1 MSDIDEKVAPRR
13 EERLGAG
20 CVYGGNACGLKAQ
33 FGGCRLKA
41 NQRGFGQGSIC
52 QLLPGTA
59 MLSTL
64 PNSVVILHGSL
75 GCGGA
80 INLQTANVRYRQILS
95 GERNP
100 QGAIW
105 MTSNLDERDVVSGGE
120 EKLEKA
126 ILAAE
131 QRFRPATIIVVA
143 TCVPGIIGDDIDGVA
158 ARLQPQIQARILP
171 IHCEGFKTQIM
182 ATAYDAIF
190 HSISRHL
197 LPRGE
202 GEGQAPVI
210 VDELEIA
217 RERIRRSR
225 LVNLM
230 NFASMSASEQGE
242 LTRLLQALGLTV
254 QVFPCYSDPERFV
267 DATQAAL
274 SISSCPTHD
283 DYFLKHLQERY
294 GVPYILR
301 HMPIGIAATGDWLRD
316 IARFFH
322 LEKEA
327 EALIAQETREL
338 EEALAP
344 FRAAFAGKKALVSA
358 GEVRAFATAAFLQ
371 ELGLSIVAVRPY
383 HYDEFG
389 EPSLDRLTEKQDDV
403 IVNVATIQPYETLN
417 IFEKTRP
424 DLYMGHIA
432 DNVWAAKA
440 GVPVVPIWHGGFS
453 SAGYSGAFDLAR
465 RINRVLRNP
474 SFNRRLRENLKQP
487 YRKEW
492 FHEDP
497 FKYIREAVTN

>member
-1 MSDIDEKVAPRR
+1 MSYIEEKVAPRR

-20 CVYGGNACGLKAQ
+20 CVYGGNACGLKSQ
-33 FGGCRLKA
+33 FGGCRLQA
-41 NQRGFGQGSIC
+41 NRRGFGQGSIC

-64 PNSVVILHGSL
+64 PDTVVILHGSL

-80 INLQTANVRYRQILS
+80 VNMQTSNVRYRQLLA

-100 QGAIW
+100 KGAIW
-105 MTSNLDERDVVSGGE
+105 ITSNLDERDVVSGGE

-126 ILAAE
+126 IREAE
-131 QRFRPATIIVVA
+131 RRFRPAAIIVVA
-143 TCVPGIIGDDIDGVA
+143 TCVPGIIGDDIDGTA
-158 ARLQPQIQARILP
+158 ARLQGQIQAKILP

-190 HSISRHL
+190 HAISRHL
-197 LPRGE
+197 LSTNEDVVQRIIP
-202 GEGQAPVI
+202 
-210 VDELEIA
+210 DELDEA
-217 RERIRRSR
+217 RETIRRSR

-230 NFASMSASEQGE
+230 NFASMSASDQAE

-254 QVFPCYSDPERFV
+254 QVFPCYSHPEQFAT
-267 DATQAAL
+267 ATQAAL

-283 DYFLKHLQERY
+283 DYFLKHLREAY
-294 GVPYILR
+294 NVPYVIR
-301 HMPIGIAATGDWLRD
+301 EMPIGIAATGDWLRD
-316 IARFFH
+316 VARFFH

-327 EALIAQETREL
+327 DMIISRETAEL

-344 FRAAFAGKKALVSA
+344 FKENFKGKKALVSA
-358 GEVRAFATAAFLQ
+358 GEVRAFSTAVFLK
-371 ELGLSIVAVRPY
+371 ELGFRIEAVRPY

-389 EPSLDRLTEKQDDV
+389 EPSLDRLTAEQEDL
-403 IVNVATIQPYETLN
+403 IINVATVHPYETANL
-417 IFEKTRP
+417 IEKTKP
-424 DLYMGHIA
+424 DLYMGHVA

-440 GVPVVPIWHGGFS
+440 GVSVVPIWHGGYA

-474 SFNRRLRENLKQP
+474 SFNRHLRTNLTPP
-487 YRKEW
+487 YRKDW
-492 FHEDP
+492 FEENVFH
-497 FKYIREAVTN
+497 YIKEAAAN